1 MLGVV
6 SVTVALNILYFL
18 ALLASAYAP
27 PARMIANVERSFATG
42 DLLDQDYL
50 VDDWRRGLNQYNDCM
65 VIQLAI
71 NPRSSPIEKALAPV
85 AYVSDDS
92 YSDVC
97 SSLRR
102 ILDPST
108 DKSNLYSDRYARYW
122 HGYVPVTVGLL
133 SLADIS
139 VARVALRAFVFA
151 ALLSLLVAALGAA
164 GSLRRFGVSVAIAGA
179 LFWGLV
185 YYGQAL
191 SYAPGDGVVMLGLA
205 ALIVGRR
212 TLPGNRLMIF
222 SAGYGSLIVFFEMLT
237 AQLPTAACL
246 LFVAAY
252 LLPGRTARPTKEVT
266 DKWVRAGGALLGFAA
281 GALLTVF
288 IKEALA
294 AALIGPDIL
303 EAFLSNLRYYA
314 GMSPDSVAGLKLY
327 FTPFARLLFATHIL
341 TYRSILAGVALLAFT
356 GTAWLLAGYLA
367 LRSKERRRL
376 SDFLAHLVGA
386 SGIAAWVLLLP
397 THTAE
402 HASFMVRMM
411 IVPVSLGW
419 SALWAAL
426 RPLPAVQSPD
436 S

>member
-1 MLGVV
+1 VFGVV
-6 SVTVALNILYFL
+6 AVTVALNIFYFL
-18 ALLASAYAP
+18 ALLASAYGP

-42 DLLDQDYL
+42 DLSDQDYL

-71 NPRSSPIEKALAPV
+71 NPRSSPLEKALAPV

-108 DKSNLYSDRYARYW
+108 DKSRLYSDRYARYW
-122 HGYVPVTVGLL
+122 HGYVPVTVSLL
-133 SLADIS
+133 TLADIS

-151 ALLSLLVAALGAA
+151 ALLTLFVVALGAA

-191 SYAPGDGVVMLGLA
+191 SYAPGDGMVMLGLA
-205 ALIVGRR
+205 ALILGSR
-212 TLPGNRLMIF
+212 TLAGNRLIIF
-222 SAGYGSLIVFFEMLT
+222 STAYGSLIVFFEMLT

-246 LFVAAY
+246 LFVASY
-252 LLPGRTARPTKEVT
+252 LLPDRTVRGMKQVT
-266 DKWVRAGGALLGFAA
+266 DKWARAGGALLAFAA
-281 GALLTVF
+281 GALLTVLF
-288 IKEALA
+288 KQALA
-294 AALIGPDIL
+294 AALVGPDVL
-303 EAFLSNLRYYA
+303 KSFLSNLRYYA
-314 GMSPDSVAGLKLY
+314 GMSPDSVTGLELHL
-327 FTPFARLLFATHIL
+327 TPFARLLFATHIL
-341 TYRSILAGVALLAFT
+341 TYRSILAGVALLACS
-356 GTAWLLAGYLA
+356 GMAWLLAGYLA
-367 LRSKERRRL
+367 LRSKERRQL

-386 SGIAAWVLLLP
+386 SGIVVWVLLLP
-397 THTAE
+397 THTSE
-402 HASFMVRMM
+402 HASFMVRML

-419 SALWAAL
+419 SVLWAAL
-426 RPLPAVQSPD
+426 RPLPAIQSPG